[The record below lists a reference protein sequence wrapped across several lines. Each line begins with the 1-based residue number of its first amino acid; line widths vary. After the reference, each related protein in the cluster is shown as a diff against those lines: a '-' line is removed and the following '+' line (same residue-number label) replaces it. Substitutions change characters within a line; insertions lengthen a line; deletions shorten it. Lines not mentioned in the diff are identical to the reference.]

1 MTDTETNKTGAETF
15 DAAFGQFKELNEQW
29 LSAARKAGNLY
40 IDSYEKTLDQA
51 IQLELKLA
59 GMSRQEWLRNLIE
72 TQADYARSL
81 GESYTTA
88 VRTLLK

>member
-1 MTDTETNKTGAETF
+1 MADTETHTGAQGF
-15 DAAFGQFKELNEQW
+15 DAAFGQVRELNEQF
-29 LSAARKAGNLY
+29 LSTARKAGTLY

-59 GMSRQEWLRNLIE
+59 GITKQEWLRNLME
-72 TQADYARSL
+72 AQADYARGV

-88 VRTLLK
+88 VRNLLK